1 MGGKSP
7 GDLVFI
13 SNGFLTLGQSSCPVH
28 ILSFKM
34 DDRLEDEVSLAFLTL
49 APTLAAFKIR
59 ETNTLLNL
67 EPSHVNN
74 CFVGIYK
81 TKVKLT

>member
-1 MGGKSP
+1 MPSSH
-7 GDLVFI
+7 LVFR
-13 SNGFLTLGQSSCPVH
+13 
-28 ILSFKM
+28 M

-49 APTLAAFKIR
+49 APTMTPFKIR
-59 ETNTLLNL
+59 ETNKLLSP

-81 TKVKLT
+81 IKVKLTLVNYWLLLTFG

>member
-1 MGGKSP
+1 MPISH
-7 GDLVFI
+7 LV
-13 SNGFLTLGQSSCPVH
+13 V
-28 ILSFKM
+28 KM
-34 DDRLEDEVSLAFLTL
+34 DDRLEVEVSLVFITL
-49 APTLAAFKIR
+49 APTMVPFKTR
-59 ETNTLLNL
+59 ETNKLLNL